1 MLPTRVSMTVDDAS
15 KFAGAADPA
24 LTGSVEGL
32 VAGDSL
38 GVSCVR
44 TNAAETAGIYRGALT
59 TQYVENPNYA
69 VTVVPGTFITLPAAP
84 VPGEPD
90 AVTPDPVPAPDP
102 TPDPAPSP
110 TTPTTP
116 TPAPAPVVPTPTVP
130 TPAVP
135 TPTPA
140 AAAPTPAAATPTV
153 VTPAPAATP
162 VATTPVNDP
171 EVIED
176 DATPQAAAPG
186 ERTPLAETEEIADE
200 GNPLGAF
207 DEPHCWVHWVMLLG
221 IVVTALYAVAAVRRR
236 LSLTRVGREQ
246 APRQDASGVCG

>member
-1 MLPTRVSMTVDDAS
+1 MPTS
-15 KFAGAADPA
+15 AA
-24 LTGSVEGL
+24 V
-32 VAGDSL
+32 
-38 GVSCVR
+38 
-44 TNAAETAGIYRGALT
+44 
-59 TQYVENPNYA
+59 
-69 VTVVPGTFITLPAAP
+69 
-84 VPGEPD
+84 
-90 AVTPDPVPAPDP
+90 
-102 TPDPAPSP
+102 
-110 TTPTTP
+110 
-116 TPAPAPVVPTPTVP
+116 
-130 TPAVP
+130 
-135 TPTPA
+135 
-140 AAAPTPAAATPTV
+140 TPTV

-162 VATTPVNDP
+162 VATTPVNAP

-221 IVVTALYAVAAVRRR
+221 IVVTALYAVIVVHRR

>member
-1 MLPTRVSMTVDDAS
+1 
-15 KFAGAADPA
+15 
-24 LTGSVEGL
+24 
-32 VAGDSL
+32 
-38 GVSCVR
+38 
-44 TNAAETAGIYRGALT
+44 
-59 TQYVENPNYA
+59 
-69 VTVVPGTFITLPAAP
+69 
-84 VPGEPD
+84 
-90 AVTPDPVPAPDP
+90 
-102 TPDPAPSP
+102 
-110 TTPTTP
+110 
-116 TPAPAPVVPTPTVP
+116 
-130 TPAVP
+130 
-135 TPTPA
+135 
-140 AAAPTPAAATPTV
+140 V

-162 VATTPVNDP
+162 VATTPVNAP

-176 DATPQAAAPG
+176 DTTPQAAAPG